1 MPRVLITGASS
12 GIGRATAMDLAARGW
27 TVFAGV
33 RDAAVGEELARTAPA
48 GRLIAVRLDVTDPSE
63 IEQARALIERGG
75 ADAGGGSGPPGA
87 LDALVNNAGVGSSG
101 PLELIPEADL
111 HALFDVNLF
120 AQIAVTRA
128 LLPALRRA
136 GGRIV
141 FVSSIGGRV
150 AMAFSAPY
158 AASKHAL
165 EAVGD
170 ALRVELHSSGVQVAL
185 VEPGSVATPIWDKS
199 RTDAERL
206 TVPPE
211 LSEQY
216 GKVPAAMDKVMRKT
230 AERGV
235 PPEQVAQAIAGALAA
250 PRMKA
255 RYVVGRDAQA
265 MLLAKRLLPAHVF
278 DRFARRALGA

>member
-1 MPRVLITGASS
+1 ME
-12 GIGRATAMDLAARGW
+12 LAATGW

-33 RDAAVGEELARTAPA
+33 RDPAVGEELARTAPA
-48 GRLIAVRLDVTDPSE
+48 GRLIALQLDVTDASQ
-63 IEQARALIERGG
+63 IEQARARIEQDG
-75 ADAGGGSGPPGA
+75 AGVGGGSGPPGA
-87 LDALVNNAGVGSSG
+87 LDALVNNAGVGISG
-101 PLELIPEADL
+101 PLELISEADL
-111 HALFDVNLF
+111 RGLFDVNLF

-141 FVSSIGGRV
+141 LVSSIGGRV
-150 AMAFSAPY
+150 AMGFTAPY

-199 RTDAERL
+199 RTDAERVI
-206 TVPPE
+206 VPPE

-216 GKVPAAMDKVMRKT
+216 GKVPAAMDKVMRNTSK
-230 AERGV
+230 RGV
-235 PPEQVAQAIAGALAA
+235 PPERVAQTITRALSA

-255 RYVVGRDAQA
+255 RYVVGRDARA
-265 MLLAKRLLPAHVF
+265 MLLAKRVLPAHLF